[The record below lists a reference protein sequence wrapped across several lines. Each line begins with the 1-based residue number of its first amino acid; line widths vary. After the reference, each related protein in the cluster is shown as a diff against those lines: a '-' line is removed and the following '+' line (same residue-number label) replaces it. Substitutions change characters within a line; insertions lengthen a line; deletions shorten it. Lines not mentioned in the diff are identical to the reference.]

1 MMSEEAVRFSFTGC
15 LTAEVYRRALNIR
28 LRKLRWVYA
37 ALAVAVVPLG
47 ILTRDMALLVCACVL
62 AAVLLALPYGV
73 VALRVA
79 QFRRT
84 DRLQQNLPYTTVFTD
99 TALVSQTKFGE
110 TRVPYELIYRVVD
123 AQELILVMLSKDQML
138 VLEKR
143 CITGGDP
150 KDFFSFLRDEKRV
163 PYKKG

>member
-15 LTAEVYRRALNIR
+15 LTAEIYRRALYVR
-28 LRKLRWVYA
+28 LRKLRWIYA
-37 ALAVAVVPLG
+37 ALAAAVVLLG
-47 ILTRDMALLVCACVL
+47 ILTRNIVLLIGACVL
-62 AAVLLALPYGV
+62 AALPYGV
-73 VALRVA
+73 IALRVA

-84 DRLQQNLPYTTVFTD
+84 DRLQQNLPYTTSFTD

-123 AQELILVMLSKDQML
+123 TPELILVMLSKNQML

-150 KDFFSFLRDEKRV
+150 KDFFAFLRDEKRV
-163 PYKKG
+163 PYKKD

>member
-1 MMSEEAVRFSFTGC
+1 MPEEVVRFSFTGC
-15 LTAEVYRRALNIR
+15 LTAEVYRRALYVR

-37 ALAVAVVPLG
+37 ALAAAVVLLG
-47 ILTRDMALLVCACVL
+47 ILMRDIVLLIGACVL
-62 AAVLLALPYGV
+62 AVVLLALPYGV
-73 VALRVA
+73 IALRVA

-99 TALVSQTKFGE
+99 TALVSQTKFGK
-110 TRVPYELIYRVVD
+110 TRVPYELLYRVVD
-123 AQELILVMLSKDQML
+123 AQALILVMLSKNQML

-143 CITGGDP
+143 CITGGDS